1 MTENTT
7 TETPAAVNTE
17 AEVKTETAKVVTPVE
32 SLSPLAQALVN
43 EATGKAA
50 ELKAVADKQAS
61 VGDVGKLLS
70 EAIASSEDAKVK
82 EMRTKR
88 EKAAA
93 AILAFDKA
101 MEEIV
106 KPTLSIP
113 TEAELAAMDTEY
125 KTLASE
131 LNTFNT
137 VFLSTVGKDHPE
149 ATLFDYVG
157 ELPGKRRGAK
167 AGQGTGISRPRVTSV
182 EYTTDLNGEEGF
194 KVAGKDGKSTF
205 SHLAQAIKSETGE
218 TISASDFTE
227 AWTSQL
233 GIKDWTEANEVS
245 TFSFPVTDK
254 ASKTTTYT
262 VRVTR

>member
-7 TETPAAVNTE
+7 TENPAAVNPD
-17 AEVKTETAKVVTPVE
+17 AEVKTEAKVVAPVE
-32 SLSPLAQALVN
+32 SLSPLAQALVQ

-50 ELKAVADKQAS
+50 ELKAVADKQAK
-61 VGDVGKLLS
+61 VGDVGQLLT
-70 EAIASSEDAKVK
+70 EAIASSDDVKVK

-93 AILAFDKA
+93 AILQLDKA

-106 KPTLSIP
+106 KPTLNIP
-113 TEAELAAMDTEY
+113 TEAELTAMDTEY
-125 KTLASE
+125 KNLASA

-137 VFLSTVGKDHPE
+137 VFLTTVGKDHPE

-167 AGQGTGISRPRVTSV
+167 AGQGQGISRPRVTSV
-182 EYTTDLNGEEGF
+182 EYTTDLNGEEGW

-205 SHLAQAIKSETGE
+205 SHLAMAIKSETGE
-218 TISASDFTE
+218 TISASDFSD
-227 AWTSQL
+227 AWTSHL
-233 GIKDWTEANEVS
+233 GIKDWTDASEVS
-245 TFSFPVTDK
+245 TFPYSLTDK
-254 ASKTTTYT
+254 ASKTHQYM